1 MKAILVDDEPSA
13 RALLRHKLRRCDPE
27 IDILAEC
34 ESVEEALSAL
44 DRRPPDVLFLDIEM
58 PGATGFELL
67 QQLGADAPFQ
77 VIFTTAHS
85 EYAIEALRGG
95 AFDYLLKPVQEDEL
109 ARALDRLHQKR
120 TGAARA
126 DAGGPSA
133 PQGMAA
139 LLKSLQSLQEK
150 DKKLAVPT
158 SEGVLFLPLAD
169 IIRAE
174 AAGSYATIFL
184 QNRQKLVASKNLTE
198 LEEML
203 GSSDFF
209 KVHKSHLVNLR
220 YVTKY
225 IRGEGGILV
234 LTDGTEVDV
243 SRRKKEELL
252 ARLSVR

>member
-1 MKAILVDDEPSA
+1 MKAILVDDEKSA
-13 RALLRHKLRRCDPE
+13 LTLLRHKLRRCDPD

-34 ESVEEALSAL
+34 ESVEAALAAL
-44 DRRPPDVLFLDIEM
+44 ETFYPDVLFLDVEM

-67 QQLGADAPFQ
+67 RQLGENAPFR

-109 ARALDRLHQKR
+109 ARALDRLRPKTAAPPPP
-120 TGAARA
+120 TGA
-126 DAGGPSA
+126 PA
-133 PQGMAA
+133 PDGIAA
-139 LLKSLQSLQEK
+139 LLKSLQTLQEK
-150 DKKLAVPT
+150 DKKLPIPT
-158 SEGVLFLPLAD
+158 AEGVLFLPLAD

-174 AAGSYATIFL
+174 AAGSYSTIFL
-184 QNRQKLVASKNLTE
+184 ANKQKLVTSKNLTE

-203 GSSDFF
+203 ASGDFC

-220 YVTKY
+220 YVVKY

-234 LTDGTEVDV
+234 LNDGSEVDV

-252 ARLSVR
+252 ERLKV

>member
-1 MKAILVDDEPSA
+1 MKAILVDDEKSA
-13 RALLRHKLRRCDPE
+13 LTLLRHKLRRCDPD

-34 ESVEEALSAL
+34 ESVEAALAAL
-44 DRRPPDVLFLDIEM
+44 ETFYPDVLFLDVEM

-67 QQLGADAPFQ
+67 RQLGENAPFR

-109 ARALDRLHQKR
+109 ARALDRLRPKTAAPPPP
-120 TGAARA
+120 TGA
-126 DAGGPSA
+126 SA
-133 PQGMAA
+133 TDGIAA
-139 LLKSLQSLQEK
+139 LLKSLQTLQEK
-150 DKKLAVPT
+150 DKKLPIPT
-158 SEGVLFLPLAD
+158 AEGVLFLPLAD

-174 AAGSYATIFL
+174 AAGSYSTIFL
-184 QNRQKLVASKNLTE
+184 ANKQKLVTSKNLTE

-203 GSSDFF
+203 ASGDFC

-220 YVTKY
+220 YVVKY

-234 LTDGTEVDV
+234 LNDGSEVDV

-252 ARLSVR
+252 ERLKV